1 MTAFPLKIVTPEKIF
16 FDGSAERVVL
26 RTSEGDLCIL
36 ARHEPFVA
44 SLPSGPVRITMQP
57 SPPAWCRWRRRGL
70 PSLPVP

>member
-16 FDGSAERVVL
+16 FDGPAERVVL

-44 SLPSGPVRITMQP
+44 SLPSVMQL
-57 SPPAWCRWRRRGL
+57 SPPAWCRWRRRER